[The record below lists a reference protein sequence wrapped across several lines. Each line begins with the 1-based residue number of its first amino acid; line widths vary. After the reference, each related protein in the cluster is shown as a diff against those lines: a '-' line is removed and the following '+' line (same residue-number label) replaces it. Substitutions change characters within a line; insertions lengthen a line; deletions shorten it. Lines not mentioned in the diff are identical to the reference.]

1 MQVTPNCGP
10 GGTRFIFVGSGFDV
24 NELVGVYVTD
34 PTQAVYGA
42 PFQAQ
47 PDAQGRVGVSFQS
60 VRGFPAGVW
69 AMTMEGVTSR
79 RVAIGYFKIL
89 GEAPTPTRPPSG
101 GPPPCEAA
109 ANSQNGEADPVSATD
124 GDIIEFNARGFQPGE
139 DVSYWFTD
147 PEGDV
152 FGTPNAESDFVNP
165 DGTIG
170 PLEFPAG
177 LLTFL
182 PGTWALTFQGAES
195 QHVAIIYFCIYE

>member
-10 GGTRFIFVGSGFDV
+10 GGTFFRFLGSGFDV
-24 NELVGVYVTD
+24 NEMVGVYVTD

-47 PDAQGRVGVSFQS
+47 PDAQGRVGVTFQTL
-60 VRGFPAGVW
+60 RGFPAGVW
-69 AMTMEGVTSR
+69 AMTMEGVTSKR
-79 RVAIGYFKIL
+79 RAIGYFKITA
-89 GEAPTPTRPPSG
+89 EPATPTRPPSG

-109 ANSQNGEADPVSATD
+109 RNSRNGEARPVSATD
-124 GDIIEFNARGFQPGE
+124 GDIIVFTARGFRPGE

-147 PEGDV
+147 PDGDV
-152 FGTPNAESDFVNP
+152 YGTPQAESDFVNP

-170 PLEFPAG
+170 PLEFPAD

-182 PGTWALTFQGAES
+182 PGTWGLTFQGATS
-195 QHVAIIYFCIYE
+195 NHTAVIFFCIYE